1 MSKHSYIVVYDEE
14 GKITG
19 KISTDVLQQNYLPNI
34 EQPKANLPKQYS
46 ELQAQQQ
53 QQPIIVFT
61 QIPNFNPNQYPY
73 QQNNPYIP
81 PKQDKTDNTV
91 YLELVKFFIAL
102 LKFMVVFTFIVVL
115 FLWVY
120 FIILN

>member
-1 MSKHSYIVVYDEE
+1 MPKHSYIVVYDEE

-19 KISTDVLQQNYLPNI
+19 KISTDVLHQNNLPNF
-34 EQPKANLPKQYS
+34 EQPMANLPKQYS
-46 ELQAQQQ
+46 EQQAQ

-61 QIPNFNPNQYPY
+61 QIPSFNPNQYPH

-81 PKQDKTDNTV
+81 PKQDKTDNYV

-102 LKFMVVFTFIVVL
+102 LKFMVVFTFIVVS
-115 FLWVY
+115 FLWLY
-120 FIILN
+120 FVILK